1 MTFRK
6 LGSIGTVT
14 WIVFGWLCRVS
25 AEDSTVIRTNTYAVT
40 GATIREIR
48 ADLARK
54 RPWKSE
60 LDGYTA
66 WKVDWSY
73 RTERTESGCRLQS
86 IDVRT
91 EITITI
97 PRWTPPADADPQT
110 KANWATYIKG
120 LLAHEDGHKRI
131 ALAAANE
138 VRTRVKQ
145 VPAAATCRDLDA
157 SLKREANKA
166 VEEFK
171 RREKLYDE
179 RTDHGRKDGATFR

>member
-1 MTFRK
+1 MTFRTAAF
-6 LGSIGTVT
+6 I
-14 WIVFGWLCRVS
+14 IFGGLTGLCGAN
-25 AEDSTVIRTNTYAVT
+25 AEDTTIIRTNTYTVSGT
-40 GATIREIR
+40 TIREIR

-66 WKVDWSY
+66 WKIDWSY
-73 RTERTESGCRLQS
+73 RTETTESGCRLHS
-86 IDVRT
+86 FNVRT
-91 EITITI
+91 EITITV
-97 PRWTPPADADPQT
+97 PRWTPPENTDPQT
-110 KANWATYIKG
+110 KANWAAYISG

-138 VRTRVKQ
+138 VRSRVKQ
-145 VPAAATCRDLDA
+145 VASATTCGELDA
-157 SLKREANKA
+157 AIKREADKA

-179 RTDHGRKDGATFR
+179 RSDHGRKDGATFR